1 MMKKV
6 IKLDNYYS
14 PEELEYA
21 LTDFVN
27 YYNNHRY
34 HESLNNLTTAD
45 VFFGRAEEKLKE
57 RALIKSKTMKS
68 RRKNYYRN
76 KHMEINLV

>member
-1 MMKKV
+1 MKNV

-21 LTDFVN
+21 LTDFVD
-27 YYNNHRY
+27 YYNTHRY
-34 HESLNNLTTAD
+34 HESLNNLTRAD

-57 RALIKSKTMKS
+57 RAMIKKKTMRL
-68 RRKNYYRN
+68 RRTNYYRE
-76 KHMEINLV
+76 KHMEMNLV